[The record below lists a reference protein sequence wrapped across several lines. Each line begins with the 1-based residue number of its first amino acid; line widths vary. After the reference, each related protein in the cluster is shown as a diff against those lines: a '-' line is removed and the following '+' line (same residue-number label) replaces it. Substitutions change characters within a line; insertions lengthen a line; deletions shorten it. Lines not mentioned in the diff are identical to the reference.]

1 MPDGRR
7 LSPAGVVGVPKA
19 HGRRKP
25 SGDSRDARPDAGRAA
40 RAGTRPPGGAG
51 PDAAGPLSG
60 LHPLRRRAS
69 SPRDHSRARDL
80 APVPLA
86 GRAVHGNRSNRHRRH
101 PGDRRPAPRA
111 RHRHPHHRPQRAGD
125 SGHHRPRVHPLRR
138 QDPGGG
144 HRHRDRSQPR
154 RPGNLPGRAVRAL
167 GEAKTPMAMEARL
180 SLRQSQR
187 VVMTPLLQQAIQL
200 LQLSTLELQDVV
212 QKELLENPLLEEVTP
227 DTPET
232 TDAPVTP
239 DSPPAPTVEQV
250 TEAPPT
256 TERQTDD
263 LPFDFNA
270 VMSADD
276 DHEERSLVSQEDR
289 EDLPF
294 ENVVRTHLS
303 LADHLEEQLRYASE
317 DAAVRRIGGQIIGN
331 LDEDGYLRAELEEI
345 AQRCGATAEEV
356 ARVLELVQGFDPPGV
371 AARSIQECLLLQ
383 LKRDPLP
390 DPVSVEIIET
400 YFDDLS
406 RRRYQDIAR
415 AMKLPVDR
423 IMESVE
429 EIMGLE
435 PMPGRR
441 FGGNHSRYIVPDVFV
456 YKLGN
461 DYTIVLNEDGIP
473 RLRVNSLY
481 RSLLRGAGSGDEA
494 KQYVE
499 QKLRSALWLI
509 KSVDQRQ
516 RTLRKVTQSIVKF
529 QREFLDRGLPHLRPL
544 SLRDVGEDIG
554 MHESTISRVT
564 TNKYVETPQGLF
576 ELKFF
581 FHSGIASG
589 DGEMVSSVS
598 VKKMIQDI
606 LAAEDQA
613 KPQSD
618 QEVAQALQK
627 RGLTIARR
635 TVAKYR
641 EELGILPSHQ
651 RRLAPR
657 RR

>member
-1 MPDGRR
+1 
-7 LSPAGVVGVPKA
+7 
-19 HGRRKP
+19 
-25 SGDSRDARPDAGRAA
+25 
-40 RAGTRPPGGAG
+40 
-51 PDAAGPLSG
+51 
-60 LHPLRRRAS
+60 
-69 SPRDHSRARDL
+69 
-80 APVPLA
+80 
-86 GRAVHGNRSNRHRRH
+86 
-101 PGDRRPAPRA
+101 
-111 RHRHPHHRPQRAGD
+111 
-125 SGHHRPRVHPLRR
+125 
-138 QDPGGG
+138 
-144 HRHRDRSQPR
+144 
-154 RPGNLPGRAVRAL
+154 
-167 GEAKTPMAMEARL
+167 MAMEARL

-200 LQLSTLELQDVV
+200 LQLSTLELQEVV

-232 TDAPVTP
+232 ADAPVTA
-239 DSPPAPTVEQV
+239 DTPPAPTVEQLS
-250 TEAPPT
+250 TETPPT
-256 TERQTDD
+256 TERQTDE

-294 ENVVRTHLS
+294 ENVVRTQLS
-303 LADHLEEQLRYASE
+303 LTDHLEDQLRFASE
-317 DAAVRRIGGQIIGN
+317 DVAVRRIGTEIIGN

-345 AQRCGATAEEV
+345 AQRCGVTAEEV
-356 ARVLELVQGFDPPGV
+356 AKVLELVQGFDPPGV

-390 DPVSVEIIET
+390 DPVSVEIIEVH
-400 YFDDLS
+400 FDDLS

-415 AMKLPVDR
+415 TMKLPVDR

-435 PMPGRR
+435 PKPGRR
-441 FGGNHSRYIVPDVFV
+441 FGGNDSRYIVPDVFV
-456 YKLGN
+456 YKLGSE
-461 DYTIVLNEDGIP
+461 YTIVLNEDGIP

-494 KQYVE
+494 RQYVE

-529 QREFLDRGLPHLRPL
+529 QRDFLDRGLAHLRPL

-606 LAAEDQA
+606 LSAEDPA

-657 RR
+657 KR

>member
-1 MPDGRR
+1 
-7 LSPAGVVGVPKA
+7 
-19 HGRRKP
+19 
-25 SGDSRDARPDAGRAA
+25 
-40 RAGTRPPGGAG
+40 
-51 PDAAGPLSG
+51 
-60 LHPLRRRAS
+60 
-69 SPRDHSRARDL
+69 
-80 APVPLA
+80 
-86 GRAVHGNRSNRHRRH
+86 
-101 PGDRRPAPRA
+101 
-111 RHRHPHHRPQRAGD
+111 
-125 SGHHRPRVHPLRR
+125 
-138 QDPGGG
+138 
-144 HRHRDRSQPR
+144 
-154 RPGNLPGRAVRAL
+154 
-167 GEAKTPMAMEARL
+167 
-180 SLRQSQR
+180 
-187 VVMTPLLQQAIQL
+187 MTPLLQQAIQL
-200 LQLSTLELQDVV
+200 LQLSTLELQEVV
-212 QKELLENPLLEEVTP
+212 QKELLENPMLEEVTP

-232 TDAPVTP
+232 TDGQPTADT
-239 DSPPAPTVEQV
+239 PPAPTVEPI
-250 TEAPPT
+250 TAETPPT
-256 TERQTDD
+256 TERQTDE
-263 LPFDFNA
+263 LPFDFTA
-270 VMSADD
+270 VMSAADD

-294 ENVVRTHLS
+294 ENVIRTQIS
-303 LADHLEEQLRYASE
+303 LADHLDEQLRFATE
-317 DAAVRRIGGQIIGN
+317 DVVVRRIGAEIIGN

-345 AQRCGATAEEV
+345 AQRCAVSADEV
-356 ARVLELVQGFDPPGV
+356 AKVVELVQGFDPPGV

-383 LKRDPLP
+383 LRRDPLP
-390 DPVSVEIIET
+390 DPVSVEIIEVH
-400 YFDDLS
+400 FDDLS

-415 AMKLPVDR
+415 AMKLPLDR

-435 PMPGRR
+435 PKPGRR
-441 FGGNHSRYIVPDVFV
+441 FGGNDSRYIVPDVFV
-456 YKLGN
+456 YKLGTE
-461 DYTIVLNEDGIP
+461 YTVVLNEDGIP
-473 RLRVNSLY
+473 RLRVNGLY
-481 RSLLRGAGSGDEA
+481 RSLLRTPGSGDEA

-529 QREFLDRGLPHLRPL
+529 QRDFLDRGLSHLRPL

-576 ELKFF
+576 ELKYF

-606 LAAEDQA
+606 LAAEDPA

-657 RR
+657 KR

>member
-1 MPDGRR
+1 
-7 LSPAGVVGVPKA
+7 
-19 HGRRKP
+19 
-25 SGDSRDARPDAGRAA
+25 
-40 RAGTRPPGGAG
+40 
-51 PDAAGPLSG
+51 
-60 LHPLRRRAS
+60 
-69 SPRDHSRARDL
+69 
-80 APVPLA
+80 
-86 GRAVHGNRSNRHRRH
+86 
-101 PGDRRPAPRA
+101 
-111 RHRHPHHRPQRAGD
+111 
-125 SGHHRPRVHPLRR
+125 
-138 QDPGGG
+138 
-144 HRHRDRSQPR
+144 
-154 RPGNLPGRAVRAL
+154 
-167 GEAKTPMAMEARL
+167 MAMEARL

-239 DSPPAPTVEQV
+239 DSPPAPTVEQIT

-256 TERQTDD
+256 TERQTDE

-294 ENVVRTHLS
+294 ENVVRTHVS

-317 DAAVRRIGGQIIGN
+317 DAAVRRIGAQIIGN
-331 LDEDGYLRAELEEI
+331 LDEEGYLRAELEEI

-390 DPVSVEIIET
+390 DPVSVEIIEA

-429 EIMGLE
+429 EIMRLE
-435 PMPGRR
+435 PKPGRR
-441 FGGNHSRYIVPDVFV
+441 FGGNDSRYIVPDVFV

-606 LAAEDQA
+606 LAAEDPA

-651 RRLAPR
+651 RRLTPR
-657 RR
+657 KR

>member
-1 MPDGRR
+1 
-7 LSPAGVVGVPKA
+7 
-19 HGRRKP
+19 
-25 SGDSRDARPDAGRAA
+25 
-40 RAGTRPPGGAG
+40 
-51 PDAAGPLSG
+51 
-60 LHPLRRRAS
+60 
-69 SPRDHSRARDL
+69 
-80 APVPLA
+80 
-86 GRAVHGNRSNRHRRH
+86 
-101 PGDRRPAPRA
+101 
-111 RHRHPHHRPQRAGD
+111 
-125 SGHHRPRVHPLRR
+125 
-138 QDPGGG
+138 
-144 HRHRDRSQPR
+144 
-154 RPGNLPGRAVRAL
+154 
-167 GEAKTPMAMEARL
+167 MAMEARL

-200 LQLSTLELQDVV
+200 LQLSTLELQEVV
-212 QKELLENPLLEEVTP
+212 NKELLENPLLEEVTP

-232 TDAPVTP
+232 PADAPVSADT
-239 DSPPAPTVEQV
+239 PPAPTVEQLS
-250 TEAPPT
+250 TDPPPT
-256 TERQTDD
+256 SERQTDE
-263 LPFDFNA
+263 LPFDFTA
-270 VMSADD
+270 IMSAAGDD

-289 EDLPF
+289 DDPPF
-294 ENVVRTHLS
+294 ENIVRNQAS
-303 LADHLEEQLRYASE
+303 LTDHLEDQLRFASE
-317 DAAVRRIGGQIIGN
+317 DAAVRRIGTQIIGN
-331 LDEDGYLRAELEEI
+331 LDEDGYLRAEIEEI
-345 AQRCGATAEEV
+345 AQRSGATAEEV
-356 ARVLELVQGFDPPGV
+356 AAVLQVVQGFDPAGV
-371 AARSIQECLLLQ
+371 AARNVQECLLLQ
-383 LKRDPLP
+383 LRRDPLP
-390 DPVSVEIIET
+390 DPVSVEIVET
-400 YFDDLS
+400 HFDDLS
-406 RRRYQDIAR
+406 RRRYSDIAR
-415 AMKLPVDR
+415 AMKLALDR

-429 EIMGLE
+429 EIMALE
-435 PMPGRR
+435 PKPGRR
-441 FGGNHSRYIVPDVFV
+441 FGGNDSRYIVPDVFV
-456 YKLGN
+456 YKLG
-461 DYTIVLNEDGIP
+461 DEYTIVLNEDGIP

-481 RSLLRGAGSGDEA
+481 RSLLRSSGNDA
-494 KQYVE
+494 RQYVE

-529 QREFLDRGLPHLRPL
+529 QREFLDRGLAHLRPL

-606 LAAEDQA
+606 LAAEDPA

-657 RR
+657 KR